1 MDRKFEKAKAHFL
14 AGLEHA
20 ESGRYLQAEGEFKRS
35 LECLP
40 GRESTLT
47 NLAAVL
53 IKLDKWDEAQALVD
67 SALQRFP
74 GNSELVLNAGLLAYE
89 RKLFERALASFDQAI
104 QLDPGSAQ
112 AHSNRGLAL
121 QAMGRWEDALASY
134 RQALHLQPEDAQA
147 HCECG
152 RVLQEMKRLDE
163 ALAHYDQAIAIN
175 PDDADAHY
183 SRGVALQD
191 AKRWEEALASYGQA
205 IQRKPDY
212 EFLPG
217 TLAYVRSQVGIWQGG
232 LGGNSDLEAGLEARQ
247 KVSHPFPV
255 LAALDSARLQRVAA
269 EVWVA
274 SKHPAQS
281 ALGPIAKAARK
292 GKIRLGYYS
301 ADFYNHATS
310 YLMANLF
317 ESHDRDRFELFAFS
331 FGVEKQDEMRQRIAR
346 AFDRFIDVRSRSDQE
361 VAQLSRELGIDI
373 AIDLKGFTQH
383 ERADMFAYRC
393 APIQVNYLGYPGT
406 LGAGY
411 IDYLIADPVLIPAQA
426 RVHYAEKIAYLP
438 HSYQVND
445 AQRKIADRVFD
456 RQELGLPDRGFVFCC
471 FNNTYKITPQT
482 FDSWMRLLKAVP
494 GSVLWL
500 FEDNALAAS
509 NLRREAQARGV
520 ESSRLIFAQRMPL
533 PEHLA
538 RHRAADLF
546 LDTLPY
552 NAHTT
557 ASDALWAGLP
567 VVTWMGE
574 SFAGRVAASLLTAIG
589 LPELITQTQQA
600 YEAKALEL
608 ALNPDLLR
616 AVKDKLAA
624 NRLAAPLF
632 DVPLFARHIEAA
644 YSAMY
649 ERHQADLA
657 PDHLFVDPAVRG
669 S

>member
-1 MDRKFEKAKAHFL
+1 MEHEFETAKAHFL

-20 ESGRYLQAEGEFKRS
+20 EAGRYLEAEVDFRQS
-35 LECLP
+35 LKLLP

-53 IKLDKWDEAQALVD
+53 IKLGKWDEAQALVE

-74 GNSELVLNAGLLAYE
+74 ENSELVLNAGLLAYE
-89 RKLFERALASFDQAI
+89 KRLFEQALASFDKAI
-104 QLDPGSAQ
+104 QLDPGYAQ
-112 AHSNRGLAL
+112 AHNNRGLAL
-121 QAMGRWEDALASY
+121 QALGRWEDALASH
-134 RQALHLQPEDAQA
+134 RQALHLQPDDAQA
-147 HCECG
+147 HCECAK
-152 RVLQEMKRLDE
+152 VLQEMKRLPE
-163 ALAHYDQAIAIN
+163 ALAHYDQAIAIH

-205 IQRKPDY
+205 MQRKPDY
-212 EFLPG
+212 EFLAG
-217 TLAYVRSQVGIWQGG
+217 TLAYVRSQIGIWQGS
-232 LGGNSDLEAGLEARQ
+232 LGGNPDLEAGLEARR

-255 LAALDSARLQRVAA
+255 LAALDSARLQRIAA

-274 SKHPAQS
+274 SKHPPQN

-317 ESHDRDRFELFAFS
+317 EAHDKDRFELFAFS
-331 FGVEKQDEMRQRIAR
+331 FGVDKQDEMRQRVSR
-346 AFDRFIDVRSRSDQE
+346 AFDRFIDVRSRSDME

-383 ERADMFAYRC
+383 ERAGMFAYRC
-393 APIQVNYLGYPGT
+393 APVQVNYLGYPGT
-406 LGAGY
+406 MGADY
-411 IDYLIADPVLIPAQA
+411 IDYLIADPVLIPAEA

-445 AQRKIADRVFD
+445 ARRRIADRVFD
-456 RQELGLPDRGFVFCC
+456 RRELGLPERGFVFCC
-471 FNNTYKITPQT
+471 FNNTYKITPQA

-500 FEDNALAAS
+500 FEDNALAAT
-509 NLRREAQARGV
+509 NLRRQAQARGV
-520 ESSRLIFAQRMPL
+520 EPGRLVFAPRMPL

-567 VVTWMGE
+567 VVTRAGE
-574 SFAGRVAASLLTAIG
+574 SFAGRVAASLLTAIR
-589 LPELITQTQQA
+589 LPELITQTQEA

-608 ALNPDLLR
+608 ALNPGLLR
-616 AVKDKLAA
+616 AIEDKLAA
-624 NRLAAPLF
+624 NRLDAPLF
-632 DVPLFARHIEAA
+632 DVALFARHIEAA

-649 ERHQADLA
+649 ERHQAGLA
-657 PDHLFVDPAVRG
+657 PDHLFVDPGGLG